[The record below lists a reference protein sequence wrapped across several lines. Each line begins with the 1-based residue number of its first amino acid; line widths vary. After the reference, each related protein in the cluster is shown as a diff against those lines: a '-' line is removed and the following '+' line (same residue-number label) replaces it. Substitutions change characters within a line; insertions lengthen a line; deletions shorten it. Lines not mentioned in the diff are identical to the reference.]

1 MMRLLLFALLLVLLK
16 PAAAEAAVACEPRSD
31 GIDFGTTVG
40 SEENAVGAVTI
51 HCIGSGRAD
60 YILTLSQGGSGT
72 YNQRTMVN
80 GANILL
86 YNLYANPAHTQIIG
100 DGNGGSI
107 TVSGEID
114 MGNATVRTVVVSLYG
129 KIPAQSF
136 LRAGTYTD
144 TIVASLIVGINI
156 TTTSFPVTALVLP
169 NCTIFATNLAF
180 GDYSGARLDAKSQI
194 ELTCTNELPW
204 NVGLDAGTTRG
215 ATVTTRRMTGPRN
228 SSIAYSLYRDPA
240 RTLNWGNTVGAD
252 TLAGAGTGVVQTIDV
267 YGQVPPGQVADV
279 GGYQDTIVATV
290 TF

>member
-1 MMRLLLFALLLVLLK
+1 MRLLLFALLLILLK

-31 GIDFGTTVG
+31 GIDFGATVG
-40 SEENAVGAVTI
+40 SEENVVGAVTI
-51 HCIGSGRAD
+51 HCIGSGRTD

-86 YNLYANPAHTQIIG
+86 YNLYANPARTQIIG

-136 LRAGTYTD
+136 LRVGTYTD

-156 TTTSFPVTALVLP
+156 TTTSFPVTALVQP
-169 NCTIFATNLAF
+169 NCTILHKSHSRTIERNCAICATDQRAVERRADANLW
-180 GDYSGARLDAKSQI
+180 GAPNRVNGRVKCSIRPDPISM
-194 ELTCTNELPW
+194 
-204 NVGLDAGTTRG
+204 G
-215 ATVTTRRMTGPRN
+215 ATVGTDTRTGP
-228 SSIAYSLYRDPA
+228 
-240 RTLNWGNTVGAD
+240 
-252 TLAGAGTGVVQTIDV
+252 GTGLAQAIDV
-267 YGQVPPGQVADV
+267 YV
-279 GGYQDTIVATV
+279 GAAEMGFRHRWIPDHDRRYRYV
-290 TF
+290 